1 MSETSSQTAQP
12 PQPRANS
19 DGRLDTNAAADI
31 IEWFLNF
38 DERVARMRHP
48 QVNELFL
55 WKRSDDEAN
64 GAAAYPFENAEA
76 RFAIGVIQ
84 ALEQNDKEPLLAMW
98 ISDVLSALQE
108 AREKKQQLSDT
119 YNLDKKPLESALEK
133 AEKLTTSAERRIY
146 LTSCWF
152 DALFTAEAR
161 VLGWIYQELYGKP
174 FQPAAQSSSL
184 K

>member
-1 MSETSSQTAQP
+1 MSESAVPSSTP
-12 PQPRANS
+12 PKLRASADGKLDNNS
-19 DGRLDTNAAADI
+19 VADL

-38 DERVARMRHP
+38 DERVARMRHE

-55 WKRSDDEAN
+55 WKQSDDEQN
-64 GAAAYPFENAEA
+64 GVATYQFENAEA

-84 ALEQNDKEPLLAMW
+84 ALEQNDKEPLLGLW
-98 ISDVLSALQE
+98 ISEVLSALHE
-108 AREKKQQLSDT
+108 ASETKRELTET
-119 YNLDKKPLESALEK
+119 YKLDKKPLESAIEK
-133 AEKLTTSAERRIY
+133 ANRLTTTAERRMY

-174 FQPAAQSSSL
+174 FQMAQ
-184 K
+184 